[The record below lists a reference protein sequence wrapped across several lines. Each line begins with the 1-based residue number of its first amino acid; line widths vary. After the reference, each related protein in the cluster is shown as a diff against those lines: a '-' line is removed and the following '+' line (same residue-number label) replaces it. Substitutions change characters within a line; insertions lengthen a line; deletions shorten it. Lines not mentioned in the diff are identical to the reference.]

1 MKTFQIINRD
11 DEKSKQL
18 AALLSKELNDK
29 GFNTA
34 EIPDYVIVVGGDG
47 TFLKAVH
54 KYLEYLD
61 KTLFIGIHTGTLG
74 FLNDY
79 QADELDTFV
88 NDITK
93 GEPKIST
100 YRLLRFNS
108 AKGCFYSVNEMR
120 VENIYKTQTLS
131 VYANDEY
138 VETVR
143 GTGVCISGQLG
154 STAYN
159 RALGGSVIQNGLE
172 LLQLCEVTSLRNSIY
187 RSLASPI
194 IFDPATT
201 ITLRSED
208 FEQCSLLYDCFD
220 LSLSGLK
227 EISIALSDKKL
238 RIARF
243 RPYNYNAHLRT
254 LY

>member
-1 MKTFQIINRD
+1 MKTFKIVNRD
-11 DEKSKQL
+11 DEKSKELTAVLTQKL
-18 AALLSKELNDK
+18 NAKGLKEAL
-29 GFNTA
+29 
-34 EIPDYVIVVGGDG
+34 IPDYVIVVGGDG

-54 KYLEYLD
+54 QYLEHLD
-61 KTLFIGIHTGTLG
+61 KLLFIGIHTGTLG

-79 QADELDTFV
+79 QADELETFI
-88 NDITK
+88 DDLT
-93 GEPKIST
+93 GSEPQIIS
-100 YRLLRFNS
+100 YRLLRFDS
-108 AKGCFYSVNEMR
+108 AKGQCYSVNEMR
-120 VENIYKTQTLS
+120 IENIYKTQSLA

-159 RALGGSVIQNGLE
+159 RSLGGSVIQNGLE

-194 IFDPATT
+194 IFDPST
-201 ITLRSED
+201 IISLRSDD
-208 FEQCSLLYDCFD
+208 FEQCSLLYDYFD
-220 LSLSGLK
+220 LSLGGLK